1 MSISFIGDT
10 FESTNRVQTG
20 CQSLDWSLA
29 DSLGS
34 IGIPLKST
42 FEVYGGKNSGKTTFC
57 LSLQGMIAKKLQKNI
72 TILDWEGQSKETIEG
87 ILSHQGF
94 TGQVNYLLNKGSET
108 SEETLERFCNDLL
121 DDDWNVA
128 MMDSIEG
135 FRPTALMEGNIGD
148 ANMGVFARELGQFV
162 NKLTHITLRS
172 ENPGITF
179 LTNHFHPTIGGMVQG
194 QDTPGGVRKK
204 ALCHVRINLKRA
216 FFQTLTQE
224 KQKKGGRTCDFGESW
239 LINGKI
245 DSNRFG
251 FSQRNFYVFLVGG
264 EGIHVG
270 LTAMWEC
277 LRNEIATLSAAS
289 FAEGTKVSMDGVEFG
304 KLGNI
309 IKNRNEEPEMFVPFI
324 NALRSESV
332 ETPMDESEEVEDN
345 EPKKKGK
352 RK

>member
-1 MSISFIGDT
+1 MPIQFIGDT
-10 FESTNRVQTG
+10 FKSTNRVQTG
-20 CQSLDWSLA
+20 CHSLDWSLG

-34 IGIPLKST
+34 VGIPLKST

-57 LSLQGMIAKKLQKNI
+57 LSLMGMIGKKTQKNV
-72 TILDWEGQSKETIEG
+72 TILDWEGQSKETIDG
-87 ILSHQGF
+87 VLSHQGF
-94 TGQVNYLLNKGSET
+94 AGQVNYLLNKGDET
-108 SEETLERFCNDLL
+108 SEETLERFCNDILE
-121 DDDWNVA
+121 DDWNVA

-135 FRPTALMEGNIGD
+135 FRPTALMEGKIGD
-148 ANMGVFARELGQFV
+148 SNMGVFAREMGQFA
-162 NKLTHITLRS
+162 NKLTDITLRS
-172 ENPGITF
+172 ETPGITF
-179 LTNHFHPTIGGMVQG
+179 LTNHFHPTIGSMIQG

-239 LINGKI
+239 LLNGKI

-251 FSQRNFYVFLVGG
+251 FSQRSFYVFLVGG

-277 LRNEIATLSAAS
+277 LRNEFAELSAAS
-289 FAEGTKVSMDGVEFG
+289 FAEGTKVSMDGIQFG
-304 KLGNI
+304 KLGQI
-309 IKNRNEEPEMFVPFI
+309 IKNRNEEPEMFVTFI
-324 NALRSESV
+324 NRMRSESLETVV
-332 ETPMDESEEVEDN
+332 EEEVEED
-345 EPKKKGK
+345 EPKKGK

>member
-1 MSISFIGDT
+1 MTIQFIGDT
-10 FESTNRVQTG
+10 FESTNRIVTG
-20 CQSLDWSLA
+20 CQSLDWSLG
-29 DSLGS
+29 DSLGNV
-34 IGIPLKST
+34 GIPLKST
-42 FEVYGGKNSGKTTFC
+42 FEIYGGKNSGKTTFC
-57 LSLQGMIAKKLQKNI
+57 VSLMGIIAKQQLKGI

-87 ILSHQGF
+87 ILTHQGF
-94 TGQVNYLLNKGSET
+94 SGKVNYLLNTGKET
-108 SEETLERFCNDLL
+108 SEETLERFVENMEDEDL
-121 DDDWNVA
+121 NVG

-179 LTNHFHPTIGGMVQG
+179 LTNHFHPTIGSMIQG

-239 LINGKI
+239 LLNGKV

-251 FSQRNFYVFLVGG
+251 FSQRSFYVFLVGG

-289 FAEGTKVSMDGVEFG
+289 FAEGTTVSMDGTTYG
-304 KLGNI
+304 KLGYI
-309 IKNRNEEPEMFVPFI
+309 IKHRNDEPEMFTPFI
-324 NALRSESV
+324 NALRSEDIEMPV
-332 ETPMDESEEVEDN
+332 ESEDVEED
-345 EPKKKGK
+345 EPRAKGKKK
-352 RK
+352 

>member
-1 MSISFIGDT
+1 MTIQFVGDT
-10 FESTNRVQTG
+10 FESTNRIQTD
-20 CQSLDWSLA
+20 CYSLDWSLA
-29 DSLGS
+29 DSLGNA
-34 IGIPLKST
+34 GIPLKST
-42 FEVYGGKNSGKTTFC
+42 FEVYGNKNSGKTTFC
-57 LSLQGMIAKKLQKNI
+57 LSLMGMIGKKSQKNI
-72 TILDWEGQSKETIEG
+72 TILDWEGQSKETIDG

-94 TGQVNYLLNKGSET
+94 GGQVNYLLNKGSET

-121 DDDWNVA
+121 DDEWNVA

-135 FRPTALMEGNIGD
+135 FRPTALMEGQIGD
-148 ANMGVFARELGQFV
+148 SNMGVFARELGQFV

-172 ENPGITF
+172 ETPGITF
-179 LTNHFHPTIGGMVQG
+179 LTNHFHPTIGSMIQG

-239 LINGKI
+239 LLNGKI

-251 FSQRNFYVFLVGG
+251 FSQRSFYVFLVGG

-277 LRNEIATLSAAS
+277 LRNEFAELSAAS
-289 FAEGTKVSMDGVEFG
+289 FAEGTKVSMDGIQFG
-304 KLGNI
+304 KLGQI
-309 IKNRNEEPEMFVPFI
+309 IKNRNEDSEMFVPFI
-324 NALRSESV
+324 NRMRSESLETVV
-332 ETPMDESEEVEDN
+332 EEEIEEDE
-345 EPKKKGK
+345 PKKGK